1 MRACLKKKKKK
12 KRVTIITTT
21 KKGSTWVSHP
31 WGRCQPTT
39 ANNRKTK
46 QLAKKTPTPPT
57 TTISITPRGKT
68 TTKQTMINSTKKEKR
83 NTKVTPSNH
92 GQGRVVEVKAHTVQ

>member
-1 MRACLKKKKKK
+1 MRACLKKKE
-12 KRVTIITTT
+12 RVTIITTT

-68 TTKQTMINSTKKEKR
+68 TTTKQIMVNSTKKREKKYKS
-83 NTKVTPSNH
+83 NTIKPYKE
-92 GQGRVVEVKAHTVQ
+92 GLLK